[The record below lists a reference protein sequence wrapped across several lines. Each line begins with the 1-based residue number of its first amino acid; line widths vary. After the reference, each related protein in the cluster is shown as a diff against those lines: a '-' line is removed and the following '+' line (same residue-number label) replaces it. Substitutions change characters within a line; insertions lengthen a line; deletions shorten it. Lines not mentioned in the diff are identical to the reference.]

1 MFDVDHKA
9 GVMPSATALSRIVAM
24 KAFPPTS
31 ADDVISKVCALKDDF
46 PRQIAKTRFAVFELL
61 RSLITNPTAASDL
74 QYKHGASAG
83 FMNDLLQ
90 LCKNERDPNCLMVW
104 FDILA
109 YFLREYS
116 PSKEMME
123 EVYNTFKA
131 YFPITLPRASTS
143 GLTPEELKLQLRKCF
158 IANSAL
164 AEWTYPFLIS
174 KLDQGEGVTV
184 NVKVDVL
191 KTIKACLEEYSS
203 PEQSVVPYV
212 ESIWSSLKYEV
223 RNGEIEDTIW
233 ATLEVLKTIA
243 RKLKGDNL
251 RDYCLTVTRDCV
263 NDLSNVIYA
272 GPAGRLLVGVL
283 SASASSFVLM
293 VSPAITHIK
302 ENLRHPKAPNHSQD
316 LHKLLHI
323 IVESRILLACADM
336 SAQERNDF
344 AATDQIF
351 RNLWKDVYQKVVK
364 PASEYTSQDDLKLA
378 TQAIQGAGALVCL
391 LSALPGAADVSETN
405 ESSDTLGDQ
414 CFEIIN
420 CLMEPASAS
429 ARRGGQS
436 QSPDSDDLVNEST
449 KALQRAVTAFPLG
462 FGRLA
467 QYALSQI
474 SDCLATPNN
483 YDSPASTIQNYGSIL
498 AFVGCSELPATPSVG
513 LDNFILTLRSLY
525 FEVVKAI
532 ENKANFNV
540 WCALMAAMQTTV
552 RSFSDAC
559 KAGGD
564 LKEDAFRADEFT
576 HLLVKYD
583 ILESQHK
590 ETSFEQV
597 RRSKSPTDLEVSQVR
612 SHSLLIS
619 LWTARQLYQKIVKVS
634 GGLFEINYDFS
645 DGKSPE
651 NLAPYLHLLGGLA
664 GFALHEM
671 TEGQQLGLKAHV
683 FAQTLFCEDA
693 NEDEN
698 SLMSVATS
706 SVNILSMK
714 VIEALRGAAI
724 ENLVSYPCSS
734 SLTTMI

>member
-9 GVMPSATALSRIVAM
+9 GVMPSATALSRIAAM
-24 KAFPPTS
+24 KAFQPTS
-31 ADDVISKVCALKDDF
+31 ADDIISKICALKDDF
-46 PRQIAKTRFAVFELL
+46 PRQIAKTRLAVFELL

-74 QYKHGASAG
+74 QYKHGASSG

-104 FDILA
+104 FEILA
-109 YFLREYS
+109 YFLQEYS

-123 EVYNTFKA
+123 EIFNTFKA

-158 IANSAL
+158 TANSIL
-164 AEWTYPFLIS
+164 AEWAFPFLIG

-184 NVKVDVL
+184 NVKVDIL
-191 KTIKACLEEYSS
+191 KTIKACLEEYSN

-212 ESIWSSLKYEV
+212 DSIWSSLKYEV

-283 SASASSFVLM
+283 SASASAFVLM

-302 ENLRHPKAPNHSQD
+302 ENLRHPKAPNHTQD

-323 IVESRILLACADM
+323 IIESRILLASADM
-336 SAQERNDF
+336 SSQERDDF

-351 RNLWKDVYQKVVK
+351 RNLWKDVYEKVVQ
-364 PASEYTSQDDLKLA
+364 PAWEYTSQDDLKLA
-378 TQAIQGAGALVCL
+378 TQAVQGAGALVCL
-391 LSALPGAADVSETN
+391 LSTLPGAAEVSETH
-405 ESSDTLGDQ
+405 ELKDTLGDQ
-414 CFEIIN
+414 CITIVE
-420 CLMEPASAS
+420 CLIEPAAAS
-429 ARRGGQS
+429 ARRGGKS
-436 QSPDSDDLVNEST
+436 QSPASDDLVNEST

-462 FGRLA
+462 FARLA
-467 QYALSQI
+467 QFVFNQI
-474 SDCLATPNN
+474 RQSLIPAEHPQEGL
-483 YDSPASTIQNYGSIL
+483 PASIKSYGSML
-498 AFVGCSELPATPSVG
+498 AYVGCSELPKTPSVG
-513 LDNFILTLRSLY
+513 LDNFIITLRSLY
-525 FEVVKAI
+525 YELVKAI
-532 ENKANFNV
+532 EDKAEISV

-559 KAGGD
+559 KTEGELA
-564 LKEDAFRADEFT
+564 EEAFREDEFT
-576 HLLVKYD
+576 HLLVRYN
-583 ILESQHK
+583 ILEPWQK
-590 ETSFEQV
+590 DVDVDGPF
-597 RRSKSPTDLEVSQVR
+597 RFKSRTELGVSQVR
-612 SHSLLIS
+612 SHSLLIG
-619 LWTARQLYQKIVKVS
+619 LWTARQLYQKVVKLVD
-634 GGLFEINYDFS
+634 GRFEVNHDF
-645 DGKSPE
+645 GEKQSPE
-651 NLAPYLHLLGGLA
+651 DLAPYFHLLGGLA

-683 FAQTLFCEDA
+683 FAQTLFCEEA
-693 NEDEN
+693 NESETG
-698 SLMSVATS
+698 LLFVATS
-706 SVNILSMK
+706 NVNILSMK
-714 VIEALRGAAI
+714 IIEALRGAAI
-724 ENLVSYPCSS
+724 EKLVSLPS
-734 SLTTMI
+734 